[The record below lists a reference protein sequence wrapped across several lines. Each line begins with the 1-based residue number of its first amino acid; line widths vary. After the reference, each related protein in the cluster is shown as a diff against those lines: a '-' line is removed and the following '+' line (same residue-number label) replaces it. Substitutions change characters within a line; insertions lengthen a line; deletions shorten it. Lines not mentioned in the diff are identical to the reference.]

1 MSDNEKKIDK
11 LESSNYITRRLIV
24 KKSKMLGCDVI
35 LFIVPSTS
43 IFWPKMRLNWPEK
56 YFKANSITNK
66 PNSNETK
73 PSAIDGMSIDVLSYY
88 MAWGKGVSCGRCW
101 SYLHLF
107 R

>member
-43 IFWPKMRLNWPEK
+43 IF
-56 YFKANSITNK
+56 
-66 PNSNETK
+66 
-73 PSAIDGMSIDVLSYY
+73 
-88 MAWGKGVSCGRCW
+88 
-101 SYLHLF
+101 
-107 R
+107 